1 MNYVDAGRKSD
12 HDDVRRRREEAELLR
27 RFHQTQDPAAR
38 ERLVERFM
46 PLARSL
52 AMRYRNGGEATEDLI
67 QVASVGLL
75 KAIDR
80 FDPERRSNF
89 VAFAAPTILGELR
102 HYFRDHSWSVRLP
115 RSLQERSMRI
125 AEVSSEIRAETQAA
139 PSLADVAER
148 CNLSEDEV
156 IEAMQADEARRTTS
170 LDRPTARDEDES
182 APVIETIGHEE
193 MGYERAESEFASE
206 HAELR
211 PKEREALHL
220 RFHEGLTQREIGAR
234 IGVSQMQ
241 VSRLLRSGLNK
252 LLEAVRGGEKVDPA
266 TIVMTTAGT
275 GASPSSRGADEAAA

>member
-1 MNYVDAGRKSD
+1 MTYVDSGHKSADDARK
-12 HDDVRRRREEAELLR
+12 RKEEAELLQR
-27 RFHQTQDPAAR
+27 YHDDRDPQAR

-52 AMRYRNGGEATEDLI
+52 ALRYRNGGEATEDLI
-67 QVASVGLL
+67 QVASLGLL
-75 KAIDR
+75 KALDR
-80 FDPERRSNF
+80 YEPERRSNF

-125 AEVSSEIRAETQAA
+125 AEVSAEIRAETQAA
-139 PSLADVAER
+139 PSMAAVAER
-148 CNLSEDEV
+148 CNLSVDEV
-156 IEAMQADEARRTTS
+156 IEALQADEARRTTS
-170 LDRPTARDEDES
+170 LDRPTARDEEES
-182 APVIETIGHEE
+182 APIVETIGHLE
-193 MGYERAESEFASE
+193 MGYERAEAELASE
-206 HAELR
+206 RAELR

-252 LLEAVRGGEKVDPA
+252 LLEAVRGGEEIDPSTVIA
-266 TIVMTTAGT
+266 NMAREEVPA
-275 GASPSSRGADEAAA
+275 EE